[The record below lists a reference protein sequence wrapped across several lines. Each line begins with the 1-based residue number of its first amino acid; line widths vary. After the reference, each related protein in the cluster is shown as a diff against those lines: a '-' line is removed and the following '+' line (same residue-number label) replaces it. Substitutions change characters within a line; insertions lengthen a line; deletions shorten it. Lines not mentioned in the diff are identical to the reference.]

1 MSQLSGYLMS
11 QEKLGARNTSIF
23 RPNKFELQQPRA
35 SVAAIGGFILG
46 IISSCTSHCQSF
58 QTEAEM
64 FAKLRNLSISNITEE
79 EHQSIPLHMQS
90 SKAKDASKEKNFHRT
105 NEMVTT
111 ANMTTSR
118 IDHWHMIARDA
129 NNPEAMYNL
138 GLCYYSGSGVSKNYE
153 TAYDWFSKAAE
164 HGFADAKF
172 NLGVMSQLG
181 RGIGQSQEAAEEWYL
196 DAANGNVS
204 EACNNLG
211 RMYQVGVLG
220 KPDPMKAFKFY
231 RKGAHLGNGDA
242 MYNVALCYY
251 KGMGTNKNIKET
263 IDWLEA
269 CSISSSASRSKAE
282 YMLGNIYF
290 NGENGEIDYKESVFW
305 YKASAEHG
313 YPPAQVHVGKL
324 LLGSGSR
331 GRQRSNSTLAQG
343 RRFLEMAANN
353 GVGEAWHVLGQ
364 YWTDHNKTKAF
375 KCFESAYHLNYG
387 ATTSLLASCYEYGW
401 GCQKDEIK
409 AVEMHKEAAK
419 AGWSV
424 SMNSLGSIYLE
435 GREDIYQDKE
445 EALRWF
451 IRAADHGDADAQFQ
465 VAIQQIYGDGCDTNM
480 QEARVWLR
488 KAASQGNK
496 KAHEMLFKIYG
507 ETL

>member
-251 KGMGTNKNIKET
+251 KGMGTNKNKKKPLTGLKLVQFRLQHLDRKQNI
-263 IDWLEA
+263 
-269 CSISSSASRSKAE
+269 C
-282 YMLGNIYF
+282 LGIYT
-290 NGENGEIDYKESVFW
+290 ST
-305 YKASAEHG
+305 S
-313 YPPAQVHVGKL
+313 PAQVHVGKL